1 MFLSKEEFVVQN
13 KLIINKFTL
22 KGKVLSVD
30 LRSKK
35 ITFLDKDLKEKTVTL
50 KHTKGELYSLRDYYK
65 KYKRLG
71 VLIKGDFLELDSG
84 ELEPDFL
91 VIGTP
96 RVFEER
102 KF

>member
-1 MFLSKEEFVVQN
+1 MTSN
-13 KLIINKFTL
+13 KITL
-22 KGKVLSVD
+22 KGKILSVD

-35 ITFLDKDLKEKTVTL
+35 IKFLDEDLKEKTITL

-65 KYKRLG
+65 KHKRSG
-71 VLIKGDFLELDSG
+71 VLLKGDFLELDSG
-84 ELEPDFL
+84 ELVPNFF

>member
-1 MFLSKEEFVVQN
+1 MGFWKDVSYEMSLGKSKETA
-13 KLIINKFTL
+13 I
-22 KGKVLSVD
+22 KV
-30 LRSKK
+30 
-35 ITFLDKDLKEKTVTL
+35 TV
-50 KHTKGELYSLRDYYK
+50 DYYK

-84 ELEPDFL
+84 ELVPDFL

-96 RVFEER
+96 RIFEER

>member
-1 MFLSKEEFVVQN
+1 MVELTSRK
-13 KLIINKFTL
+13 ITL
-22 KGKVLSVD
+22 TGKVLSVD

-84 ELEPDFL
+84 ELVPDFL

>member
-1 MFLSKEEFVVQN
+1 MDNNSN
-13 KLIINKFTL
+13 KVTL
-22 KGKVLSVD
+22 RGKVLSLD

-35 ITFLDKDLKEKTVTL
+35 IKFLSEDIKERVITL

-84 ELEPDFL
+84 ELVPDFL
-91 VIGTP
+91 VIGIP

>member
-1 MFLSKEEFVVQN
+1 MTKSK
-13 KLIINKFTL
+13 ITL

-35 ITFLDKDLKEKTVTL
+35 ITFLDEDSKERIITL

-84 ELEPDFL
+84 ELVPDFL

-96 RVFEER
+96 RIFEER

>member
-1 MFLSKEEFVVQN
+1 MTSSK
-13 KLIINKFTL
+13 ITL
-22 KGKVLSVD
+22 KGKILSVD

-35 ITFLDKDLKEKTVTL
+35 IKFLDEDLKEKTITL

-65 KYKRLG
+65 KHKRLG
-71 VLIKGDFLELDSG
+71 VLIKEDFLELDSG
-84 ELEPDFL
+84 ELVPNFF

>member
-1 MFLSKEEFVVQN
+1 MSNSK
-13 KLIINKFTL
+13 ITL
-22 KGKVLSVD
+22 KGKVLSLD

-35 ITFLDKDLKEKTVTL
+35 IKFLDEDLKEKTITL

-65 KYKRLG
+65 KHKRLG

-84 ELEPDFL
+84 ELVPNFF

>member
-84 ELEPDFL
+84 ELVPDFL
-91 VIGTP
+91 VIGIP

>member
-1 MFLSKEEFVVQN
+1 MTKSK
-13 KLIINKFTL
+13 ITL

-35 ITFLDKDLKEKTVTL
+35 ITFLDEDSKERIVTL

-84 ELEPDFL
+84 KLVPDFL
-91 VIGTP
+91 VVGTP

>member
-1 MFLSKEEFVVQN
+1 MTYN
-13 KLIINKFTL
+13 KITL
-22 KGKVLSVD
+22 KGKILSVD

-35 ITFLDKDLKEKTVTL
+35 IKFLDEDSKEKTITL
-50 KHTKGELYSLRDYYK
+50 KHTEGELYSLRDYYK
-65 KYKRLG
+65 KHKRSG

-84 ELEPDFL
+84 ELVPDFF

>member
-1 MFLSKEEFVVQN
+1 MTKSK
-13 KLIINKFTL
+13 ITL

-35 ITFLDKDLKEKTVTL
+35 ITFLDGDSKERIVTL

-71 VLIKGDFLELDSG
+71 VLIKGDFLELVSG

>member
-1 MFLSKEEFVVQN
+1 MTSN
-13 KLIINKFTL
+13 KITL
-22 KGKVLSVD
+22 TGKILSVD

-35 ITFLDKDLKEKTVTL
+35 IKFLDEDLKEKTITL

-65 KYKRLG
+65 KHKHLG

-84 ELEPDFL
+84 ELVPNFF

>member
-1 MFLSKEEFVVQN
+1 MTKSK
-13 KLIINKFTL
+13 ITL

-35 ITFLDKDLKEKTVTL
+35 ITFLDENLKERIVTL
-50 KHTKGELYSLRDYYK
+50 EYTKEEQELYSLRDYYK
-65 KYKRLG
+65 KHKRLG

-84 ELEPDFL
+84 ELVPDFL

>member
-1 MFLSKEEFVVQN
+1 MTKSK
-13 KLIINKFTL
+13 ITL

-35 ITFLDKDLKEKTVTL
+35 ITFLQEDLKERIITL
-50 KHTKGELYSLRDYYK
+50 KYTKGELYSLRDYYK

-84 ELEPDFL
+84 KLVPDFF
-91 VIGTP
+91 VVRTI
-96 RVFEER
+96 
-102 KF
+102 

>member
-1 MFLSKEEFVVQN
+1 MDNNRV
-13 KLIINKFTL
+13 TL
-22 KGKVLSVD
+22 KGKVLSLD

-35 ITFLDKDLKEKTVTL
+35 IKFLSEDIKERVITL
-50 KHTKGELYSLRDYYK
+50 KHTRGELYSLRDYYK
-65 KYKRLG
+65 KHKRLG

-84 ELEPDFL
+84 ELVPDFF

>member
-1 MFLSKEEFVVQN
+1 MDNNSN
-13 KLIINKFTL
+13 KVTL
-22 KGKVLSVD
+22 RGKVLSLD

-35 ITFLDKDLKEKTVTL
+35 IKFLSEDIKERVITL

-71 VLIKGDFLELDSG
+71 VLIKGDFLELGSG
-84 ELEPDFL
+84 ELVPDFL
-91 VIGTP
+91 VVGTP
-96 RVFEER
+96 KVFEER

>member
-1 MFLSKEEFVVQN
+1 MTNN
-13 KLIINKFTL
+13 KITL
-22 KGKVLSVD
+22 KGKILSVD

-35 ITFLDKDLKEKTVTL
+35 IKFLDEDLKEKTITL

-65 KYKRLG
+65 KHKRLG

-84 ELEPDFL
+84 ELVPNFF

>member
-1 MFLSKEEFVVQN
+1 MTSN
-13 KLIINKFTL
+13 KITL
-22 KGKVLSVD
+22 TGKILSVD

-35 ITFLDKDLKEKTVTL
+35 IKFLDEDLKEKTITL

-65 KYKRLG
+65 KHKRLG

-84 ELEPDFL
+84 ELVPNFF

>member
-1 MFLSKEEFVVQN
+1 MVNN
-13 KLIINKFTL
+13 KVTL
-22 KGKVLSVD
+22 KDKVLSLD

-35 ITFLDKDLKEKTVTL
+35 IKFLSEDIKERVITL
-50 KHTKGELYSLRDYYK
+50 KHTRGELYSLRDYYK
-65 KYKRLG
+65 KHKRLG

-84 ELEPDFL
+84 ELVPNFF